1 MAGLRQLLMGGD
13 NSDFCASHYETH
25 CSEEPQ
31 HQRIVVRVLL
41 PNGFPLQAVID
52 TASDWCILNPEII
65 EAIRDDAE
73 YENEIKKGD
82 KRKDRIEGDV
92 IGIRIR
98 GTPYQGQMARL
109 TLTLPAEAGGSDQSY
124 SIETTVFIPRL
135 GSGERWL
142 LPSFIGLNNFLNK
155 IPWAIDPDEELFFF
169 GPVSDTH
176 E

>member
-13 NSDFCASHYETH
+13 SSGFCASHYETH

-52 TASDWCILNPEII
+52 TASDWCIL
-65 EAIRDDAE
+65 
-73 YENEIKKGD
+73 
-82 KRKDRIEGDV
+82 
-92 IGIRIR
+92 
-98 GTPYQGQMARL
+98 
-109 TLTLPAEAGGSDQSY
+109 
-124 SIETTVFIPRL
+124 
-135 GSGERWL
+135 
-142 LPSFIGLNNFLNK
+142 PSFIGLNDFLNK